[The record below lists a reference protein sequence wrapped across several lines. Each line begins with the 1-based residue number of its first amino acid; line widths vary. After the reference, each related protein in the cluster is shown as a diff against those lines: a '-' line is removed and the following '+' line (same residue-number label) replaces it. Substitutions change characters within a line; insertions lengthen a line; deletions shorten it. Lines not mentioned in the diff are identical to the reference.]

1 MVRQRVRIR
10 FCKQQD
16 LRLIGH
22 KDLMRCLER
31 LFRRAELP
39 LAMSQGF
46 HPKPRLTF
54 PSALALGIEGA
65 DEVME
70 LELTETAPAPRLHE
84 QLRRHVPHGL
94 SIKSVEVLPEG
105 SKKAQVHR
113 VSYRMPV
120 PPKWR
125 DGLSEKIDRLLASS
139 SWPVERPRQA
149 TSIDLRPPLEELR
162 LYEGVL
168 SMRLRVDR
176 GKSVRPQEVLE
187 AIGVKDLLTEGV
199 YLTRDV
205 VEIQP

>member
-22 KDLMRCLER
+22 KDLMRCMER

-54 PSALALGIEGA
+54 PSALALGIEA
-65 DEVME
+65 TDEVME
-70 LELTETAPAPRLHE
+70 LELTETAQAQRLHE
-84 QLRRHVPHGL
+84 QLTRYVPHGL
-94 SIKSVEVLPEG
+94 SIKSVEVLPQG
-105 SKKAQVHR
+105 GKKAQVR
-113 VSYRMPV
+113 CVSYRMPV

-139 SWPVERPRQA
+139 SWPVERSRQA
-149 TSIDLRPPLEELR
+149 TTVDLRPPLEELR
-162 LYEGVL
+162 LDEGVL

-187 AIGVKDLLTEGV
+187 AIGVQDLLKEGV

-205 VEIQP
+205 VEILP